1 MEMTETTNKKLKN
14 ILINKFDNLT
24 KESKRSFDEA
34 PQCSY
39 INLKGVQCKTKCIN
53 SVCDDQARCALH
65 INCKEVKQCSFIHDE
80 DKSQCLTLTRSA
92 TGLCYYHSVS
102 AYNRKK
108 GKEYYHAHR
117 EKILEGKKLSGLIKR
132 LDKIT
137 LEINDIIKV
146 DT

>member
-92 TGLCYYHSVS
+92 TGYVIIIVYLLTIEKRVKSIIMLIE
-102 AYNRKK
+102 KK
-108 GKEYYHAHR
+108 Y
-117 EKILEGKKLSGLIKR
+117 L
-132 LDKIT
+132 
-137 LEINDIIKV
+137 KV
-146 DT
+146 KNYQG